1 MADEYGLL
9 EPEEVEGVGDEWDD
23 LDVTDDEADR
33 IAREQDREFAQFRE
47 RLKNTEQFKVEGSV
61 FDDATYAAIYKLVQD
76 GHVTAMGG
84 PISSGKEATVFE
96 AYGPEETDVAIK
108 IYRINASD
116 FTHMR
121 EYLEGDPRF
130 EGIGSDKKKIVLAW
144 VRKEFAN
151 LQRARAGGVRVP
163 EPIAVQRNVLV
174 MEYLGREGH
183 PAPTLDDAHLEN
195 PETAYEV
202 VAEYARR
209 LYRAGLIHG
218 DLSEYNLVVWD
229 GELCVIDVGQALTVQ
244 HPNAGEYLSR
254 DCRNVA
260 SFFSRQG
267 LDVTAEE
274 LYEYVTGDDDLI
286 GFEGEVSPDD
296 D

>member
-1 MADEYGLL
+1 MAEKYGLL
-9 EPEEVEGVGDEWDD
+9 EPEEVEGVGDEWEDV
-23 LDVTDDEADR
+23 DVTDDEADR
-33 IAREQDREFAQFRE
+33 IARERDREFAEFRK

-84 PISSGKEATVFE
+84 PISSGKEAIVFE
-96 AYGPEETDVAIK
+96 AYGPDEVDVAIK

-116 FTHMR
+116 FTQMR

-130 EGIGSDKKKIVLAW
+130 EGIGSDKKKVVLAW
-144 VRKEFAN
+144 TRKEFAN
-151 LQRARAGGVRVP
+151 LERARAGGVRVP
-163 EPIAVQRNVLV
+163 EPLAVQRNVLV

-202 VAEYARR
+202 VAEYTRR

-274 LYEYVTGDDDLI
+274 LYEYVTGDDDGAI
-286 GFEGEVSPDD
+286 GLDTV
-296 D
+296 